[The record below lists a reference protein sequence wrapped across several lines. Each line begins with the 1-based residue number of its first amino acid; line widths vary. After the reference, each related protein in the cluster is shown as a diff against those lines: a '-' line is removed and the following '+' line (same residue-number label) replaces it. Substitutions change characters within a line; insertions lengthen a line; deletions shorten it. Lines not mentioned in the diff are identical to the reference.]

1 MEETITIAT
10 LKEDYNGKDY
20 HDSYWLEFNPRTGCF
35 EVWENIPLDHCEPE
49 LSKIIE
55 GAKEVKRLLKNW
67 ASNEYMGWEY
77 QLDKEELQRCLDYD
91 YEKVRRQ
98 ARAFLKKTASH
109 EKIIKCAII
118 LGVQL

>member
-1 MEETITIAT
+1 MDKTITIAS
-10 LKEDYNGKDY
+10 LKGGCNGKNSI
-20 HDSYWLEFNPRTGCF
+20 DSYYLEFNPRTGYF

-67 ASNEYMGWEY
+67 ASNEYMGWEF

>member
-1 MEETITIAT
+1 MEETITIAS
-10 LKEDYNGKDY
+10 LKEGCNGKNSI
-20 HDSYWLEFNPRTGCF
+20 DSYYLEFNPRTGYF

-67 ASNEYMGWEY
+67 ASDEYRKWEFL
-77 QLDKEELQRCLDYD
+77 LDKKELQRCLNYD
-91 YEKVRRQ
+91 YEKVRSQ
-98 ARAFLKKTASH
+98 ARGLLKKTDSH
-109 EKIIKCAII
+109 ERIIKCAII

>member
-1 MEETITIAT
+1 MEETITIAS
-10 LKEDYNGKDY
+10 LKEGCNGKNSI
-20 HDSYWLEFNPRTGCF
+20 DSYYLEFNPRTGYF
-35 EVWENIPLDHCEPE
+35 EVWEDISSDHCEPE

-67 ASNEYMGWEY
+67 ASDEYTGWEF
-77 QLDKEELQRCLDYD
+77 QLDKAELQRCLDYD